1 MDPTR
6 ILEVDHRMAKDLIGQ
21 IKEAKGDKRMPLV
34 QELASA
40 LRGHMELEEKVVYPK
55 MQSVTGAE
63 AVTEGVAE
71 HKLSRKALTDV
82 LGMAPEKPGFGA
94 ALEALEAGLD
104 HHIEEEE
111 NEVFPKLRSEGEQ
124 ELAAMA
130 TPFMKKRMQLGMPM
144 PAPALAKAFSK
155 QELVTEAESAGLGD
169 ARSMKKDQ
177 LAEALAA
184 KMAS

>member
-6 ILEVDHRMAKDLIGQ
+6 ILEVDHRMAKDLIAQ
-21 IKEAKGDKRMPLV
+21 IKKTKGQQRMPLI

-40 LRGHMELEEKVVYPK
+40 LKSHMELEEKVVYPAMK
-55 MQSVTGAE
+55 PVTGE
-63 AVTEGVAE
+63 ETVTEGVAE
-71 HKLSRKALTDV
+71 HKLARKTLTDV

-94 ALEALEAGLD
+94 ALDALEAGLD

-111 NEVFPKLRSEGEQ
+111 NEVFPKLRSKGED

-130 TPFMKKRMQLGMPM
+130 TPFMKKRMKLGMPM

-155 QELVTEAESAGLGD
+155 QELVTEAESAGVGD
-169 ARSMKKDQ
+169 ARSMKKEQ

-184 KMAS
+184 RMN